1 MKCRIAGVIILGLC
15 AMQAGRADLTMRH
28 TLTIKFGSF
37 LPPQAMDAIRQQLGN
52 RMPEGTLVQVK
63 GDRVCAS
70 MAKMFSVTDYAKGQ
84 ITLVDPE
91 TRRFATVP
99 LADYPAKILA
109 AQKLPAMSP
118 DAQRIFD
125 NMKLDV
131 KASKTGQTATIQGIR
146 TEENLL
152 VFSLEVTAGIQMR
165 MEIHNW
171 TAGVDEL
178 QGRPELREL
187 AAYVGRPK
195 GPLNPVEM
203 VTKILA
209 AVPGMGEK
217 LREPMQ
223 EIMKASGGAVIR
235 MQAATY
241 MPAMAQA
248 MGGGAPGATGEPAAE
263 VTMEL
268 AELSAAPIP
277 DSRFE
282 VPAGYQTAAME
293 DLLGAFFPAAQHA
306 AQPATQGGPKA
317 EIPRGETGR
326 IQTATPA
333 PAPGVLRVGNGVS
346 APQILERP
354 EPSYT
359 DEARAAKIQGTVLLK
374 AVVRP
379 DGTAGQIEVLR
390 SLDIGLDQK
399 AVEAVSTWKFKPG
412 MKDGKPVSVQLT
424 IEVTFRLL

>member
-1 MKCRIAGVIILGLC
+1 MRAGW
-15 AMQAGRADLTMRH
+15 ADLTMRH

-52 RMPEGTLVQVK
+52 RLPEGTLVQVK

-70 MAKMFSVTDYAKGQ
+70 MAKMFAVTDYAKGE

-91 TRRFATVP
+91 TRRYATVP
-99 LADYPAKILA
+99 LADYPATILA
-109 AQKLPAMSP
+109 AQKLPSLSP

-131 KASKTGQTATIQGIR
+131 KSSKTGQTATIHGIR

-152 VFSLEVTAGIQMR
+152 VFSLDVTAEMHMR

-171 TAGVDEL
+171 AAGGDEL
-178 QGRPELREL
+178 QRTPELREL

-195 GPLNPVEM
+195 GALNPVEM
-203 VTKILA
+203 VTKVLA
-209 AVPGMGEK
+209 ALPGMGEK

-223 EIMKASGGAVIR
+223 EMMKASGGAVIR
-235 MQAATY
+235 MRAATY
-241 MPAMAQA
+241 MPAMTQA
-248 MGGGAPGATGEPAAE
+248 MGGGATGEPVAE

-268 AELSAAPIP
+268 SELSAAPIP

-293 DLLGAFFPAAQHA
+293 DLLGTFFPAP
-306 AQPATQGGPKA
+306 QPLPQGGRKA
-317 EIPRGETGR
+317 EIPGGETR
-326 IQTATPA
+326 QIQVA
-333 PAPGVLRVGNGVS
+333 PPPPGPGVFRVGGGVS
-346 APQILERP
+346 APQVLERI

-359 DEARAAKIQGTVLLK
+359 EEARAAKIQGSVLLY
-374 AVVRP
+374 VVVHP
-379 DGTAGQIEVLR
+379 DGTAGQIRVLR
-390 SLDIGLDQK
+390 SLDPGLDQK
-399 AVEAVSTWKFKPG
+399 AVEAVSTWTFKPG
-412 MKDGKPVSVQLT
+412 MKDGHPVAVQAQ
-424 IEVTFRLL
+424 IEVNFRLL